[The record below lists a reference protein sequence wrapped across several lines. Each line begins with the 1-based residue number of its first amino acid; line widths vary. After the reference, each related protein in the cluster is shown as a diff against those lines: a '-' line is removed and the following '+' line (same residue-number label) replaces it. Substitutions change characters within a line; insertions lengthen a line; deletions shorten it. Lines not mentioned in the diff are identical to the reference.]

1 MYYRSAAA
9 VIVVFDLTRRSSFDH
24 VQDWVRE
31 IKQNSEKDVIILV
44 VGNKSDKS
52 GREVQLEEAKQLAQ

>member
-24 VQDWVRE
+24 VQEWIRE
-31 IKQNSEKDVIILV
+31 IKQNSEKDVIILI

-52 GREVQLEEAKQLAQ
+52 GREV